1 MGKAEV
7 TSPVSESNLISKF
20 LLIFPSLVVSI
31 LLSPLISSALI
42 HLFSYIYEVPINLFS
57 LLVALIFSTVVILRI
72 ILKIQIKHPFGFS
85 FRNQYGTLLGLLLSL
100 LPVFSALKLASSTIW
115 EQRFNW
121 LYYSNE
127 DTAAW
132 VSLARATLQNGH
144 LPQDTSDSEYSLY
157 GSASTL
163 PGVIIR
169 ILSSGKTASS
179 HYEAVLMGVDAV
191 LLSYLYAAVAAVALV
206 GGFMLIMQART
217 HKPNRSSFFVSM
229 ALTMSIA
236 LASASL
242 FVAFPIAQGSFL
254 GLSWTILGTFAVM
267 FFMYIAFESNEK
279 ALDSVLQVFV
289 VSIFV
294 VSIWPYISAVYLI
307 VALLIVILTYGS
319 SSFAPVVKFGLPI
332 ALVVSCAI
340 GAIKPFLVIFQNN
353 TFISLSSAQGLVI
366 QRDLWVV
373 LLGLLA
379 SVYIVM
385 NFRNKLD
392 FNPAI
397 PAVVIG
403 SIFSAALIAFTT
415 RQAGLLGEYGVAKLQ
430 YVGIVIAVI
439 AGLLCFAIQ
448 IINLEN
454 FRISVL
460 LALAVFSAISFL
472 PQLSSITA
480 WPSNFSVGG
489 IGPPGDA
496 LKNKIR
502 TMPESNFSCIP
513 KKDDS
518 REKAYLCNRWASAL
532 SSTNSEM
539 DFEFRAALLSDP
551 RDVEAIVEEFE
562 AKGFFADRRSV
573 PTAEILGLDTK

>member
-1 MGKAEV
+1 M
-7 TSPVSESNLISKF
+7 TIPVSERSLVSRF

-31 LLSPLISSALI
+31 FLAPLISSALI
-42 HLFSYIYEVPINLFS
+42 HLFSYIHKVPINLFS
-57 LLVALIFSTVVILRI
+57 SLVALIVSTAVILRI
-72 ILKIQIKHPFGFS
+72 ILKIQTKQPFRFN
-85 FRNQYGTLLGLLLSL
+85 FPNQYGTLLGLLLAL

-121 LYYSNE
+121 LYSSNE
-127 DTAAW
+127 DAAAW

-144 LPQDTSDSEYSLY
+144 LPQDTGDSEYSLY

-169 ILSSGKTASS
+169 ILTSGKTASS

-206 GGFMLIMQART
+206 GGFILMMPARL
-217 HKPNRSSFFVSM
+217 HKPNRSNFFVSM

-267 FFMYIAFESNEK
+267 FFMYIAFESNKK
-279 ALDSVLQVFV
+279 AFDSVIQVFI
-289 VSIFV
+289 VSSFA
-294 VSIWPYISAVYLI
+294 VSIWPYISSVYLI
-307 VALLIVILTYGS
+307 VALLIIILTYGK
-319 SSFAPVVKFGLPI
+319 SSFAPVVKYGLPI
-332 ALVVSCAI
+332 ALVAGCAV
-340 GAIKPFLVIFQNN
+340 GAIKPLLVIFKDN

-366 QRDLWVV
+366 QREPWVV
-373 LLGLLA
+373 LLGLFA
-379 SVYIVM
+379 AVYIA
-385 NFRNKLD
+385 FSSRNLLD
-392 FNPAI
+392 VNPAI

-403 SIFSAALIAFTT
+403 SIFAAALITFAT

-439 AGLLCFAIQ
+439 AGLLYFAIQ
-448 IINLEN
+448 IINLDN
-454 FRISVL
+454 FRTSLL

-480 WPSNFSVGG
+480 WPSSFSVGG

-496 LKNKIR
+496 LKKKIR
-502 TMPESNFSCIP
+502 TMSESNFSCIP
-513 KKDDS
+513 KIDDS
-518 REKAYLCNRWASAL
+518 REKAYVCNRWASAL

-551 RDVEAIVEEFE
+551 QDVNAIIDEFK
-562 AKGFFADRRSV
+562 AKGFFTDRRSV
-573 PTAEILGLDTK
+573 PIAEILGLDTK

>member
-1 MGKAEV
+1 M
-7 TSPVSESNLISKF
+7 TSLVSERSLVSRF

-31 LLSPLISSALI
+31 LLSPLIASALI
-42 HLFSYIYEVPINLFS
+42 HVFSYIYKVPVNLFS
-57 LLVALIFSTVVILRI
+57 LLVALIISTAVVLRI
-72 ILKIQIKHPFGFS
+72 ILRIQIKQQ
-85 FRNQYGTLLGLLLSL
+85 FRFNFPNQYGTLLGLMLAL

-169 ILSSGKTASS
+169 ILTSGKTASS

-206 GGFMLIMQART
+206 GGFMLIMPART
-217 HKPNRSSFFVSM
+217 HKPNRSSFFVST
-229 ALTMSIA
+229 ALAMSIA

-242 FVAFPIAQGSFL
+242 SVAFPIAQGSFL
-254 GLSWTILGTFAVM
+254 SLTWTILGTFTVM
-267 FFMYIAFESNEK
+267 FFMYVAFESDQK
-279 ALDSVLQVFV
+279 AIGSIVQVLVLSCFT
-289 VSIFV
+289 
-294 VSIWPYISAVYLI
+294 VSIWPYISFVYLI
-307 VALLIVILTYGS
+307 VAVLIVILTYRK
-319 SSFAPVVKFGLPI
+319 SSFVPVVKFGLPI
-332 ALVVSCAI
+332 ALVAGCAV
-340 GAIKPFLVIFQNN
+340 GAIKPFLVIFQDN

-366 QRDLWVV
+366 QRDPWVV
-373 LLGLLA
+373 LLGLFA
-379 SVYIVM
+379 AVYIV
-385 NFRNKLD
+385 FISRNLLD
-392 FNPAI
+392 VNPAI
-397 PAVVIG
+397 PAAVIG
-403 SIFSAALIAFTT
+403 SIFAAALIAFAT

-430 YVGIVIAVI
+430 YVGIVVAVI
-439 AGLLCFAIQ
+439 AGLLYFAIQ
-448 IINLEN
+448 IINLDN
-454 FRISVL
+454 FRTSLL
-460 LALAVFSAISFL
+460 LALAVFSAINFL

-480 WPSNFSVGG
+480 WPSSFSVGG

-502 TMPESNFSCIP
+502 TMSESNFSCIP
-513 KKDDS
+513 KIDDS
-518 REKAYLCNRWASAL
+518 REKAYVCNRWASAL

-551 RDVEAIVEEFE
+551 RDVKAIVDEFK
-562 AKGFFADRRSV
+562 AKGFFTDRSSV
-573 PTAEILGLDTK
+573 PIAEILGLDTQ